1 MSDDSSS
8 PPNQNLQGIFSNYR
22 ALGVRA
28 EFAPAGTCVPSATA
42 MCLNHGRFKVE
53 ATYTAPGQPAGT
65 GHAVKLTD
73 DSGYLWFFQ
82 DTNIEAV
89 VKVLDAC
96 GFNQRFWVYA
106 GGLTN
111 VQVTMT
117 VTDTMNGTTKT
128 YTNPQ
133 NRAFQPIQDSNAF
146 ATCP

>member
-1 MSDDSSS
+1 M
-8 PPNQNLQGIFSNYR
+8 
-22 ALGVRA
+22 
-28 EFAPAGTCVPSATA
+28 
-42 MCLNHGRFKVE
+42 
-53 ATYTAPGQPAGT
+53 
-65 GHAVKLTD
+65 VKLTD

-82 DTNIEAV
+82 STNIEAV

-117 VTDTMNGTTKT
+117 ITDTMNGTVKT

-133 NRAFQPIQDSNAF
+133 GKAFQPIQDSSAF